1 MKKAIATILVMLL
14 ATLLC
19 TACSKDEESVTEK
32 APSKIDQINKENADA
47 IVKRIKTP
55 LDKARLTQGLGDK
68 RMEEMDKA
76 LQEQ

>member
-1 MKKAIATILVMLL
+1 MKKATGTILAILL

-19 TACSKDEESVTEK
+19 TACSKDEESITEK
-32 APSKIDQINKENADA
+32 VPSKIDQINQRNADA

-68 RMEEMDKA
+68 RMEEMEEA
-76 LQEQ
+76 LQNQ